1 MLCTHKTHEDDDV
14 LFRILDDTDGS
25 TVFATPELVDTALGP
40 GVDEAGLCGSGPNG
54 QSVSEHERKR
64 NRKRNRKHSKHW
76 HVQH

>member
-1 MLCTHKTHEDDDV
+1 MFLLVNQFECCAHTRLTK
-14 LFRILDDTDGS
+14 DDTDGS

-64 NRKRNRKHSKHW
+64 NRKRKRKHSKHW